1 MFRLTFA
8 FFFFLFFSISH
19 SYSSDKIHFIDLD
32 ELIAKS
38 KLGSSIVT
46 NLNTIN
52 SKNIEQLKLKEKEI
66 KQKENELQTKRNII
80 SKDEFEKEL
89 KNLNSKVN
97 LFKKQKDEMVKKF
110 KVTQNEKIKDFFNK
124 INPLIQNYMDENSIT
139 ILLDRKN
146 VFIGKETKDITN
158 DIILLIDKTFNN

>member
-1 MFRLTFA
+1 MFRLIFA

-46 NLNTIN
+46 NLNTMN

-89 KNLNSKVN
+89 KNLNLKVN
-97 LFKKQKDEMVKKF
+97 LFKKQKDEMVKEF

-146 VFIGKETKDITN
+146 VFIGKTELDITEK
-158 DIILLIDKTFNN
+158 IINIINLKIK

>member
-46 NLNTIN
+46 NLNTMN
-52 SKNIEQLKLKEKEI
+52 SKNIELYFQNTSTLKD
-66 KQKENELQTKRNII
+66 RCR
-80 SKDEFEKEL
+80 EFVE
-89 KNLNSKVN
+89 
-97 LFKKQKDEMVKKF
+97 
-110 KVTQNEKIKDFFNK
+110 
-124 INPLIQNYMDENSIT
+124 
-139 ILLDRKN
+139 
-146 VFIGKETKDITN
+146 
-158 DIILLIDKTFNN
+158 